1 MTRVIPRY
9 LAAVRL
15 VAVLGYSARRDAGIH
30 AICARRLAHAETLAD
45 GAGAVVL
52 SGEAE
57 LMQEAWRGP
66 AVELTFDPR
75 ARNTAGNAVGVASAA
90 RKLGAT
96 EVVLVTSRWHAPR
109 AALLLRAALRGTGI
123 TVTTSSPPGLPGPR
137 LLVRE
142 LACYAAAPL
151 QAMRLR
157 SS

>member
-1 MTRVIPRY
+1 
-9 LAAVRL
+9 VRL
-15 VAVLGYSARRDAGIH
+15 VAVLGYSGGGKPGLH
-30 AICARRLAHAETLAD
+30 TICARRLAHAEALVD

-57 LMQEAWRGP
+57 LMREAWRGP
-66 AVELTFDPR
+66 DVELAFDSR
-75 ARNTAGNAVGVASAA
+75 ARNTAGNAIGVAAAA

-123 TVTTSSPPGLPGPR
+123 TVTTSSPPDSPGAR

-142 LACYAAAPL
+142 LACLAAAPL
-151 QAMRLR
+151 QALRLK
-157 SS
+157 SG